1 MSLEA
6 HTLVV
11 TKSRHNYKVEAAG
24 GHCTELHQAQP
35 SSLTQ
40 PDATLASK
48 LYITLYCA
56 VHLYK
61 LITLYSSV
69 LFVGSETRSSLLQ
82 IFIMIQTDR

>member
-11 TKSRHNYKVEAAG
+11 TRSRHNYKVEAAG

-35 SSLTQ
+35 PSLTQ

-48 LYITLYCA
+48 LYITLYYTL
-56 VHLYK
+56 VHTLT
-61 LITLYSSV
+61 TLYGSV
-69 LFVGSETRSSLLQ
+69 LFSRSETWSSLLQ
-82 IFIMIQTDR
+82 FLL

>member
-11 TKSRHNYKVEAAG
+11 TRSRHNYKVEAAG

-48 LYITLYCA
+48 QYITLYC
-56 VHLYK
+56 
-61 LITLYSSV
+61 TLYTCTHSQHCTAEYC
-69 LFVGSETRSSLLQ
+69 LQELKQGRHYYKFLL
-82 IFIMIQTDR
+82 

>member
-11 TKSRHNYKVEAAG
+11 TRSRHNYKVEAAG

-35 SSLTQ
+35 PSLAR

-48 LYITLYCA
+48 LYVTLYCT
-56 VHLYK
+56 VHC
-61 LITLYSSV
+61 TLV
-69 LFVGSETRSSLLQ
+69 
-82 IFIMIQTDR
+82 QTHNIVQQSIVCRN